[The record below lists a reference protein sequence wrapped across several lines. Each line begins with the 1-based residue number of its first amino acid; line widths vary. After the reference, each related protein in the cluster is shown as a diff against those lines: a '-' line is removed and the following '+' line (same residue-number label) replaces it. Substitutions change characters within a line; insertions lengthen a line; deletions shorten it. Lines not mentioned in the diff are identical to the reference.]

1 MAKKTSTVIFRCTA
15 CQAVQPRWLGRC
27 PICGEWN
34 SIEEQIVRGG
44 PSARATSGA
53 QGEKQVP
60 ILLENVSAKG
70 EERIKTGLAEFDRV
84 LGGGATLRS
93 AILVGGEPGIGKS
106 TLLLQA
112 AAAIAFNEGGGS
124 VLYVSGEE
132 SESQIK
138 SRAHRLG
145 LSAAP
150 MSLLTTMRLDDVL
163 DALEA
168 KPPRFLVIDSI
179 QTMTAQVEGVTGPVT
194 QLRYC
199 AMELISWVKAH
210 DSVLV
215 MTAHVTKEG
224 DIAGPKILEHMVD
237 TVAMF
242 ERTEDDVRF
251 LRAEKNRFGS
261 VDELGIFA
269 MTERGLEEV
278 GDPSSLFIT
287 RREGSQPAGVACA
300 VVTEGNRAFIVEVQA
315 LTVEAKGALSRVYSD
330 RVESNKVS
338 RIAAV
343 LEKRTGMRF
352 SDQDIYINIAG
363 GIRIRDS
370 AADGAIAAALY
381 SARASL
387 PLDAF
392 TAVIGELSLAGEIR
406 PVSRLAQ
413 RIKAAQN
420 MGYERVF
427 APDDAGG
434 AVKVAT
440 LADLIREAFADS

>member
-1 MAKKTSTVIFRCTA
+1 MAKKAGSIIFRCNA

-34 SIEEQIVRGG
+34 SIEEQIVR
-44 PSARATSGA
+44 PSARGNRTA
-53 QGEKQVP
+53 EKQTPV
-60 ILLENVSAKG
+60 LLGNVSAEG
-70 EERIKTGLAEFDRV
+70 EERIMTGIGELDRV

-112 AAAIAFNEGGGS
+112 AAAVAFNEGEGS

-138 SRAHRLG
+138 GRAHRLG
-145 LSAAP
+145 LSAVP
-150 MSLLTTMRLDDVL
+150 LSLLTTMRLDDVL
-163 DALEA
+163 DAITST
-168 KPPRFLVIDSI
+168 PPRFLVIDSI
-179 QTMTAQVEGVTGPVT
+179 QTMTAQVDGVTGPIT

-224 DIAGPKILEHMVD
+224 DIAGPMVLEHMVD

-242 ERTEDDVRF
+242 ERTEEDVRF

-269 MTERGLEEV
+269 MTERGLEEM

-287 RREGSQPAGVACA
+287 RREGSQPAGVARA

-352 SDQDIYINIAG
+352 SDQDIYINVAG

-370 AADGAIAAALY
+370 AADAAIAAALY

-420 MGYERVF
+420 MGYERVLS
-427 APDDAGG
+427 PDDAGG

-440 LADLIREAFADS
+440 LADLIREAFSDT